1 MLAWI
6 ISGVTTLGMIVVVW
20 YYRSRASGDAVAT
33 VATSAVTAK
42 LNSVLATQAAKAVV
56 LDKIDQDHANAVKTS
71 KDAADF
77 LNASVSTN
85 PSGVPRANLCTAVR
99 PPTPCFV
106 YGFVRGPGCDYSH
119 PGCGPG
125 SVDFSRATVA

>member
-20 YYRSRASGDAVAT
+20 YYKSRASGDAVAT

-42 LNSVLATQAAKAVV
+42 LNSVLATQAAKATV

-77 LNASVSTN
+77 LNASVSIN
-85 PSGVPRANLCTAVR
+85 PGGVPRANLRIAGR
-99 PPTPCFV
+99 PSTPCFV
-106 YGFVRGPGCDYSH
+106 YGFVRGPDCNDDFRGCR
-119 PGCGPG
+119 PG
-125 SVDFSRATVA
+125 SVDFRRETVA

>member
-1 MLAWI
+1 MLAWV

-20 YYRSRASGDAVAT
+20 YYRNRASEDAIAT

-42 LNSVLATQAAKAVV
+42 LNDVLATQAAKAAV
-56 LDKIDQDHANAVKTS
+56 LDKIDQDHASTVKTS

-77 LNASVSTN
+77 LNASVSAN
-85 PSGVPRANLCTAVR
+85 PGGVSRTSLRTAGR

-106 YGFVRGPGCDYSH
+106 YGFVRGPGCNDNLS
-119 PGCGPG
+119 GCRPG
-125 SVDFSRATVA
+125 SMDFRRETVA